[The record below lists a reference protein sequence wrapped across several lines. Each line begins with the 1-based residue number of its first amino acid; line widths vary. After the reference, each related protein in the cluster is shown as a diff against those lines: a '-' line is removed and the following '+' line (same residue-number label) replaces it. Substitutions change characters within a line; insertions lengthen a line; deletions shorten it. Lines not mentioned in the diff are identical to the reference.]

1 MSLKTSRRDRRR
13 DRRRKQ
19 NRNTNLIIGLILV
32 AGLALIALLVW
43 NSFGEPPLGE
53 TIPAT
58 GSGEHVP
65 DGNPLP
71 QFSTDPPTSG
81 PHYTNPLPEGFYD
94 EDSDEA
100 RFLPNPHGF
109 IIHSMEHGY
118 VIFWY
123 NCSILAE
130 TECGTLKTDIR
141 SVMDEYNSFKVIAFP
156 WTSTEVPVV
165 ATSWGYRL
173 EMETWDPELAASFI
187 ERNRNHSPE
196 PNAR

>member
-1 MSLKTSRRDRRR
+1 LSNISSTRDRRR
-13 DRRRKQ
+13 NRRRKQ
-19 NRNTNLIIGLILV
+19 NRLTNLIIGSLV
-32 AGLALIALLVW
+32 IAGVALIAVLVW
-43 NSFGEPPLGE
+43 NSFGDPPLGE
-53 TIPAT
+53 QVPPT

-71 QFSTDPPTSG
+71 QFSSDPPTSG
-81 PHYTNPLPEGFYD
+81 PHYNTALPEGFYE
-94 EDSDEA
+94 EDSNEA
-100 RFLPNPHGF
+100 LFLPNPQGF
-109 IIHSMEHGY
+109 IVHSMEHGY

-130 TECGTLKTDIR
+130 TDCDTLKSDIR
-141 SVMDEYNSFKVIAFP
+141 MVMDGYNSFKIIAFP
-156 WTSTEVPVV
+156 WTSTDVPIV

-173 EMETWDPELAASFI
+173 EMEAWDAELATSFI